1 MSKHYLLI
9 ALALVAELAC
19 AQYPAKPLRLV
30 VPFAP
35 GGSTD
40 IFARLVAERLA
51 APLGQP
57 VVVENRAGAAGNL
70 GAEAVAR
77 AAPDGYTLLMA
88 TTGVMAINNA
98 LYANMTYDAAK
109 DFQPVVFIA
118 SITNVLIVPPDSPAH
133 SVQELIVLAKRE
145 PGKLSFASSGAGSST
160 HMSAELF
167 KSLARV
173 DLLHVPYKGSGQAMP
188 DLMSGRVSL
197 MFENMPGAVSQIK
210 AGKVRALAV
219 TGLMRSS
226 AMPELPTVAESGVPG
241 YESLSWSGIA
251 VPAGTPRPIVE
262 RLNRDINA
270 ILVTREMRLKFAEQ
284 GADVVGG
291 PPETFAGHVRAERTK
306 WSRLIRDNHIVV
318 Q

>member
-1 MSKHYLLI
+1 MRLLLV
-9 ALALVAELAC
+9 ALALVVEIAW
-19 AQYPAKPLRLV
+19 AQYPAKPLGIV
-30 VPFAP
+30 VPCAP

-40 IFARLVAERLA
+40 IFARLLAERLA

-109 DFQPVVFIA
+109 DLQPVVFIA

-133 SVQELIVLAKRE
+133 SVQELIALAKRE

-251 VPAGTPRPIVE
+251 VPAGTPRPLVE

-270 ILVTREMRLKFAEQ
+270 ILVTPETRQQFAEQ
-284 GADVVGG
+284 GADVAGG
-291 PPETFAGHVRAERTK
+291 PP
-306 WSRLIRDNHIVV
+306 
-318 Q
+318 